1 MVRILKLHEADEAT
15 IMKLLPRYKS
25 ISRQDADFE
34 IELYK
39 KIYFE
44 SYSTRELA
52 EMNHMDQSAIYRR
65 IKKVDNFIK
74 KNTSSE

>member
-39 KIYFE
+39 KSI
-44 SYSTRELA
+44 L
-52 EMNHMDQSAIYRR
+52 
-65 IKKVDNFIK
+65 KVIQPENWQK
-74 KNTSSE
+74 

>member
-1 MVRILKLHEADEAT
+1 MRTLKLHEANEAT
-15 IMKLLPRYKS
+15 IIKLLSRYKS
-25 ISRQDADFE
+25 SSRQDADFE

-44 SYSTRELA
+44 SYSTKELA
-52 EMNHMDQSAIYRR
+52 EMNHMDQSAVYRR

-74 KNTSSE
+74 KNTSE

>member
-1 MVRILKLHEADEAT
+1 MRTLKLHEADDAL
-15 IMKLLPRYKS
+15 ILKLLLRYKS
-25 ISRQDADFE
+25 SSRQDADFE

-39 KIYFE
+39 KVYFE

-52 EMNHMDQSAIYRR
+52 EMNHLDQSAIYRR

-74 KNTSSE
+74 MNTSE